1 MLKEANIEV
10 RLIPRLAELPDAS
23 ESDA

>member
-1 MLKEANIEV
+1 MLKEADITV

-23 ESDA
+23 EDDA